1 MSAPV
6 DLALAR
12 FVRDLDRVDGA
23 LATHLMAAVARFG
36 NAALGVIDLPPLATS
51 GAIVPAQVTATAALF
66 WCAQVERAGL
76 PAFVEALAEGVVHG
90 TINLPVT
97 TGGDRLMQFWRGRQQ
112 RFSAGERE
120 ALYRHTFGSPGDHG
134 GFDGLWTDFV
144 NRLSAIGRSDPQDSL
159 QRMVAGVNVI
169 ARELASYLS
178 DHGTGMAAFAARE
191 IVGLVRTTLAIMRDP
206 DIVTALGGGSPW
218 QIIGANAPSV
228 LGHAVDPSTALPRA
242 TAGYTLIQWLAD
254 HVADLDGGGLP
265 RIDPM
270 SDVVR
275 AALVFQAETEA
286 S

>member
-1 MSAPV
+1 MRAAI
-6 DLALAR
+6 DIALAR
-12 FVRDLDRVDGA
+12 FVRDLDRVDAA

-36 NAALGVIDLPPLATS
+36 NAALGVIDLPSLATS
-51 GAIVPAQVTATAALF
+51 GSIVPAQVTATAALF

-90 TINLPVT
+90 TINLPIT
-97 TGGDRLMQFWRGRQQ
+97 TGGDRLMRFWEGRQH

-134 GFDGLWTDFV
+134 GFDGPWTDFV
-144 NRLSAIGRSDPQDSL
+144 NRLSAIGRGDPQDSV
-159 QRMVAGVNVI
+159 QRMAAGVSVI

-178 DHGTGMAAFAARE
+178 DHGTGMAGFAARE
-191 IVGLVRTTLAIMRDP
+191 IVELVRATLAIMRDP
-206 DIVTALGGGSPW
+206 DIVTAFGGGSPW
-218 QIIGANAPSV
+218 QIIGANAPSI

-242 TAGYTLIQWLAD
+242 TSGYTLIEWLAD
-254 HVADLDGGGLP
+254 HAADLDGGGQV

-275 AALVFQAETEA
+275 AALAFQAAMEA
-286 S
+286 V